1 MSRVKRK
8 EGLERALCRF
18 KKNKLAIVGLV
29 IITVEVLAALF
40 APVLAPYPQDAGKHV
55 DFANQLVPPGREHLF
70 GTDEVGRDI
79 LSRVLFGAR
88 ISLQLAATVLLFAV
102 LIGVPLGIAAGY
114 FGGWVEQVIMRVT
127 DMFLALPPL
136 VFALAIS
143 AVLRPSLQSCILA
156 ISFVWWRG
164 FCRLAYGETLSLK
177 QEDYV
182 QAAKALGASD
192 WHIMIREI
200 LPNMTSP
207 ILVKI
212 SLDAGYAILVG
223 TAISFLGLGAQ
234 PPTPEW
240 GVMISEGRSY
250 LPHAWWPS
258 LFPGLA
264 IFATVL
270 SFNFIGD
277 GLRDFFDVDV
287 N

>member
-1 MSRVKRK
+1 MSRAKRK
-8 EGLERALCRF
+8 EGLERALYRF
-18 KKNKLAIVGLV
+18 RRNRLAIVGL
-29 IITVEVLAALF
+29 IIIAIEILAALL
-40 APVLAPYPQDAGKHV
+40 APVLAPYPEDAGKNV
-55 DFANQLVPPGREHLF
+55 DFGKQLLPPGREHPF
-70 GTDEVGRDI
+70 GTDEAGRDV

-88 ISLQLAATVLLFAV
+88 ISLQLAATVLIVAV

-114 FGGWVEQVIMRVT
+114 FGGWAEQVIMRVT

-143 AVLRPSLQSCILA
+143 AVLRPSLQSSILA

-182 QAAKALGASD
+182 QASKSLGASD

-212 SLDAGYAILVG
+212 SLDAGYAILIG

-234 PPTPEW
+234 PPIAEW
-240 GVMISEGRSY
+240 GVMISEGRGY
-250 LPHAWWPS
+250 LPFAWWPS

-264 IFATVL
+264 IFVTVL